1 MHWFSI
7 VIIGIAANIDNLGIG
22 VTFGARSIKVPLLS
36 NILITLLSMA
46 ATYLAMSAGLFLSH
60 FVSPFW
66 GNLTGGIVIIL
77 LGIWG
82 IRSAVVSGKNL
93 VGNAEFI
100 DNNNAPDCLA
110 DKTDKNNDRVISWA
124 ESISL
129 GFALAINCIASSLGA
144 GASGVP
150 PLLTAI
156 SVGLFSLLSVD
167 IGIRLGSRVAKSWIG
182 KYSNFLGCILLIII
196 GCYEIIV

>member
-7 VIIGIAANIDNLGIG
+7 LIIGIAANIDNLGIG

-36 NILITLLSMA
+36 NILIALLSMA
-46 ATYLAMSAGLFLSH
+46 ATYLAMSAGLYLSH
-60 FVSPFW
+60 LISPFW
-66 GNLTGGIVIIL
+66 GNLTGGFVIIF

-82 IRSAVVSGKNL
+82 IRAALASGKNSGGNTEYNDPNHVSDSL
-93 VGNAEFI
+93 V
-100 DNNNAPDCLA
+100 DR
-110 DKTDKNNDRVISWA
+110 TDKNNDRVISWG

-144 GASGVP
+144 GASGVSP
-150 PLLTAI
+150 ILTAV

-167 IGIRLGSRVAKSWIG
+167 VGIRLGSRVAKSWIG